1 MELSKA
7 EVVTVLNML
16 RHIELYSS
24 LTDEESELLKKLVVV
39 QDDEIKEGDKVE
51 YRDSYGDI
59 NKVRVSYLF
68 TSALGNT
75 CAALND
81 GATKLLSELVVAK

>member
-24 LTDEESELLKKLVVV
+24 LTEEEGELLKKLVVV
-39 QDDEIKEGDKVE
+39 QDDKIKEGDKVH

-59 NKVRVSYLF
+59 HTARISHLF
-68 TSALGNT
+68 TSARGNS

-81 GATKLLSELVVAK
+81 GATKPISALVVAK

>member
-24 LTDEESELLKKLVVV
+24 LTEDESELLKKLVVA
-39 QDDEIKEGDKVE
+39 QDDGIKEGDKVE

-59 NKVRVSYLF
+59 HTARVSYIF
-68 TSALGNT
+68 TSAQGNA
-75 CAALND
+75 CASLNN
-81 GATKLLSELVVAK
+81 GATKLISELVAK

>member
-7 EVVTVLNML
+7 EVVTVLSML
-16 RHIELYSS
+16 RYLELHSS
-24 LTDEESELLKKLVVV
+24 LTDEESELLKKLIVV
-39 QDDEIKEGDKVE
+39 QPDKIKEGDNVE
-51 YRDSYGDI
+51 YRDSYGDLHTA
-59 NKVRVSYLF
+59 RVSYLF

>member
-1 MELSKA
+1 MKLSKA
-7 EVVTVLNML
+7 EIVTVLNML
-16 RHIELYSS
+16 RQIELYSS
-24 LTDEESELLKKLVVV
+24 LTEEESELLKKLVVV
-39 QDDEIKEGDKVE
+39 QGDTIKEGDKVH

-59 NKVRVSYLF
+59 HTARVSHLF
-68 TSALGNT
+68 TSAIGNA